1 MLEVVCISWVLR
13 IRESMSIFPQLDMP
27 KEQVSMGLLS
37 LLIKIALVGIRQA
50 FRRGKLEVYDLDAQE
65 LKMEL

>member
-13 IRESMSIFPQLDMP
+13 IRESMSIFLQLDMP

>member
-13 IRESMSIFPQLDMP
+13 IRESMNIFPQLDMP

-50 FRRGKLEVYDLDAQE
+50 LRRGKLEVCDLDAQE